1 MIIIVMGVSGCGK
14 TTVGQQLAD
23 RLGWPFFDGDAFH
36 PPANIDKMS
45 RGIPL
50 TDDDR
55 WGWLAAIA
63 DRMRELI
70 AQDRSAV
77 FACSALKQKY
87 RDQLSI
93 DPAVR
98 FVYLKGSYD
107 LIWSRMQQR
116 AGHYMKPNMLASQ
129 FEALEEPR
137 DALTLD
143 VAAPVGAL
151 VDQIVRGLRP
161 PIGSQTAAI

>member
-1 MIIIVMGVSGCGK
+1 MIIVIMGVSGCGK
-14 TTVGQQLAD
+14 TTIGQQLAD

-50 TDDDR
+50 NDEDR
-55 WGWLAAIA
+55 SGWLAAIA

-70 AQDRSAV
+70 AVNQSGV

-87 RDQLSI
+87 RDQLQVS
-93 DPAVR
+93 DQVK
-98 FVYLKGSYD
+98 FVYLRGDYE

-116 AGHYMKPNMLASQ
+116 PGHYMKPNMLASQ
-129 FEALEEPR
+129 FEALEEPLN
-137 DALTLD
+137 ALTLD
-143 VAAPVGAL
+143 ITLPVEQLVERIAL
-151 VDQIVRGLRP
+151 VLI
-161 PIGSQTAAI
+161 

>member
-1 MIIIVMGVSGCGK
+1 MIIVIMGVSGCGK
-14 TTVGQQLAD
+14 TTIGQQLAD

-50 TDDDR
+50 NDEDR
-55 WGWLAAIA
+55 AGWLDAIA
-63 DRMRELI
+63 DRMRELL
-70 AQDRSAV
+70 AVGQSSV

-87 RDQLSI
+87 RDQLQMF
-93 DPAVR
+93 DQVK
-98 FVYLKGSYD
+98 FVYLRGDYD

-116 AGHYMKPNMLASQ
+116 PGHYMKPNMLASQ

-143 VAAPVGAL
+143 IGQPP
-151 VDQIVRGLRP
+151 DQMVEHIIQTL
-161 PIGSQTAAI
+161 IGK

>member
-1 MIIIVMGVSGCGK
+1 MIIVIMGVSGCGK

-36 PPANIDKMS
+36 PAANIDKMS

-50 TDDDR
+50 NDEDR
-55 WGWLAAIA
+55 AGWLAAIA

-70 AQDRSAV
+70 AVNQSGV

-87 RDQLSI
+87 RDQLQVS
-93 DPAVR
+93 DQVK
-98 FVYLKGSYD
+98 FVYLRGDYE

-116 AGHYMKPNMLASQ
+116 PGHYMKPNMLASQ
-129 FEALEEPR
+129 FEALEEPLN
-137 DALTLD
+137 ALTLD
-143 VAAPVGAL
+143 ITLPVEQLVERIAL
-151 VDQIVRGLRP
+151 VLI
-161 PIGSQTAAI
+161 

>member
-14 TTVGQQLAD
+14 TTIGQQLAD

-50 TDDDR
+50 NDDDR
-55 WGWLAAIA
+55 SGWLAAIA

-70 AQDRSAV
+70 AANESGV
-77 FACSALKQKY
+77 FACSALKEKY
-87 RDQLSI
+87 REQLRI
-93 DPAVR
+93 NNQIQ
-98 FVYLKGSYD
+98 FVYLRGTYD

-116 AGHYMKPNMLASQ
+116 PGHYMKPNMLASQ

-137 DALTLD
+137 EALTLEIGQ
-143 VAAPVGAL
+143 PPG
-151 VDQIVRGLRP
+151 QIIERV
-161 PIGSQTAAI
+161 IQTLIRR

>member
-1 MIIIVMGVSGCGK
+1 MIIVVMGVSGCGK
-14 TTVGQQLAD
+14 TTVGQRLAD

-50 TDDDR
+50 TDEDR

-70 AQDRSAV
+70 AVNQSGV

-87 RDQLSI
+87 RDQLQVS
-93 DPAVR
+93 DQVK
-98 FVYLKGSYD
+98 FVYLRGSYD

-143 VAAPVGAL
+143 IDQPPAAL
-151 VDQIVRGLRP
+151 VDQIERAVIKSSATEPP
-161 PIGSQTAAI
+161 PI

>member
-1 MIIIVMGVSGCGK
+1 MIIVVMGVSGCGK
-14 TTVGQQLAD
+14 TTVGQQAAD
-23 RLGWPFFDGDAFH
+23 RLGWPFFDGDTFH

-50 TDDDR
+50 TDEDR
-55 WGWLAAIA
+55 WDWLAAIA
-63 DRMRELI
+63 DRMRALI
-70 AQDRSAV
+70 AANQSGV

-116 AGHYMKPNMLASQ
+116 AGHYMKASMLASQ
-129 FEALEEPR
+129 FETLEEPR

-143 VAAPVGAL
+143 IA
-151 VDQIVRGLRP
+151 RP
-161 PIGSQTAAI
+161 PEELVEAIIEKC

>member
-1 MIIIVMGVSGCGK
+1 MGVSGCGK
-14 TTVGQQLAD
+14 STVGQQLAD

-50 TDDDR
+50 TDEDR

-70 AQDRSAV
+70 AANQSGV
-77 FACSALKQKY
+77 FACSALKQTY
-87 RDQLSI
+87 RDQLQVS
-93 DPAVR
+93 DQVK
-98 FVYLKGSYD
+98 FVYLRGSYD

-116 AGHYMKPNMLASQ
+116 PGHYMKPNMLASQ

-143 VAAPVGAL
+143 IARPVNAL
-151 VDQIVRGLRP
+151 VDQVVRELIT
-161 PIGSQTAAI
+161 PIG

>member
-1 MIIIVMGVSGCGK
+1 MIIVIMGVSGCGK
-14 TTVGQQLAD
+14 TTIGQQLAD

-50 TDDDR
+50 DDEDR
-55 WGWLAAIA
+55 AGWLAAIA
-63 DRMRELI
+63 DRMRELL
-70 AQDRSAV
+70 AVGQSGV

-87 RDQLSI
+87 RDQLHVS
-93 DPAVR
+93 DQVK
-98 FVYLKGSYD
+98 FVYLRGDYD

-116 AGHYMKPNMLASQ
+116 PGHYMKPNMLASQ
-129 FEALEEPR
+129 FEALEEPH

-143 VAAPVGAL
+143 IE
-151 VDQIVRGLRP
+151 QP
-161 PIGSQTAAI
+161 PDPRLSA

>member
-93 DPAVR
+93 DPAVH

-116 AGHYMKPNMLASQ
+116 AGHYMKANMLASQ

-143 VAAPVGAL
+143 IARPPAEL
-151 VDQIVRGLRP
+151 VDAIVKQYQGN
-161 PIGSQTAAI
+161 S